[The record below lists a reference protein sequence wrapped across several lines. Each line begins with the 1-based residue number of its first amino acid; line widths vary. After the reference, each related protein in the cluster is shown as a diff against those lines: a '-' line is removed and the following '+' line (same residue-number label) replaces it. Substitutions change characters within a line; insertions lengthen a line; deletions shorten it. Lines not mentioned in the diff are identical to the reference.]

1 MPRSFDFGFAY
12 AQDDRY
18 GAYFKQFAKQ
28 KFTEGSNDTEQG
40 RMGNDTHRTVHALRQ
55 ALALQTEIYKKKDRF
70 PGPFFYYCN
79 ACMGRMMA

>member
-40 RMGNDTHRTVHALRQ
+40 RMGNDTHRTVHALPAGATPLNR
-55 ALALQTEIYKKKDRF
+55 IPYKKSSR
-70 PGPFFYYCN
+70 
-79 ACMGRMMA
+79 